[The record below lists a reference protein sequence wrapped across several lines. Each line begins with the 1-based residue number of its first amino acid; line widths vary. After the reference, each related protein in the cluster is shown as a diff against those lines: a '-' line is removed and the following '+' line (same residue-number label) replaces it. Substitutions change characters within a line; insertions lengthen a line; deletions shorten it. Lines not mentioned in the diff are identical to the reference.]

1 MRPPDTARLVARGR
15 PIAALIWLWLGS
27 LGAIVAYF
35 GGLSASLAIEIP
47 FLALALV
54 GLSSIAFSRVWIDGR
69 TLYVRHIHSYK
80 PPIRLDALERA
91 ELTEINRAAGR
102 ALWLTASDG
111 TRTRLDA
118 TNMRL
123 KPLYAELALHIP
135 AGSPVANGLLHR
147 RMKAARPAIA
157 VPPSSASTE
166 SSWTT

>member
-27 LGAIVAYF
+27 LGAIVVYF
-35 GGLSASLAIEIP
+35 GGFSASLAIAVP

-54 GLSSIAFSRVWIDGR
+54 GLASIAFSRAWVDGP
-69 TLYVRHIHSYK
+69 TLYVRHIHRYK
-80 PPIRLDALERA
+80 TPMGLDELQRA

-111 TRTRLDA
+111 TRTRIDA
-118 TNMRL
+118 TNLRL
-123 KPLYAELALHIP
+123 KPLYAELALYIP

-157 VPPSSASTE
+157 VPPSRSPTE
-166 SSWTT
+166 SSSTR